1 MKTLSIC
8 EKVGFGLIAV
18 TGAFSIYL
26 WKKIETIE
34 NTVGVAIDKVTD
46 KTVVN
51 ISDAIIETAV
61 QRAVNR
67 ELQSVI
73 NSVNRRLYA
82 DITREVRESV
92 DTSYS
97 EIKSAVSDE
106 VAKQVK
112 NIDIRNIEREAVAK
126 AKDAIAEKF
135 DNKLDGLLEEFND
148 NLTNV
153 SKIYSSIA
161 KTMSDKA

>member
-8 EKVGFGLIAV
+8 EKVGFGLIAA

>member
-1 MKTLSIC
+1 MRTLSTC
-8 EKVGFGLIAV
+8 EKFSFGLIAA
-18 TGAFSIYL
+18 TGAVSIYL
-26 WKKIETIE
+26 WKKIRKIE
-34 NTVGVAIDKVTD
+34 WTVGVAIEDISN
-46 KTVVN
+46 KTAINV
-51 ISDAIIETAV
+51 SDAIIETAV

-73 NSVNRRLYA
+73 NSINRQLYN
-82 DITREVRESV
+82 DINREVRESV

-97 EIKSAVSDE
+97 KIKNAVSDE

-112 NIDIRNIEREAVAK
+112 NINIHGIEREAVAK

-148 NLTNV
+148 NLTNI